1 MSRVVVTDRAFP
13 SLDHEEGTAQ
23 RHSAEFV
30 AHQCRTED
38 ETAEATAGADVVFVN
53 FAPITRR
60 VLEGLADGA
69 VVIRYGVGYDNVDVE
84 AATAAGVRVA
94 NVPDYGTGTVADHAA
109 ALVLALVRRL
119 PVHDAAIRR
128 EGWAAPADAGPVRA
142 LSEATAGLIGTGR
155 IGLALAER
163 LQAFG
168 MRVIA
173 HDPYADP
180 QALAE
185 RGIERVELDPLLAA
199 ADAISLHAP
208 ATPETNHVIGAES
221 LAKLKPGAVVVNTA
235 RGALVDEAALAEALA
250 SGRVG
255 GAGLDVFEP
264 EPLAADSPLR
274 ELPNVLLTPHAAF
287 YSDRSVDDLQRLAAE
302 EAGRA
307 LAGEPLRCQIN

>member
-13 SLDHEEGTAQ
+13 SLHHEEAVAQAHGTELA
-23 RHSAEFV
+23 
-30 AHQCRTED
+30 AHRCRLED
-38 ETAEATAGADVVFVN
+38 ETAEATAGAQVVFVN

-60 VLEGLADGA
+60 VLEGLGPDA

-84 AATAAGVRVA
+84 AATEAGVRVA

-109 ALVLALVRRL
+109 ALVLALLRRL
-119 PVHDAAIRR
+119 PVYDHAIRQG
-128 EGWAAPADAGPVRA
+128 GWAAPADADPVRA
-142 LSEATAGLIGTGR
+142 LAEATVGLIGTGR
-155 IGLALAER
+155 IGLALADR
-163 LQAFG
+163 LRAFG
-168 MRVIA
+168 LRILA
-173 HDPYADP
+173 FDPYADAG
-180 QALAE
+180 ALAE
-185 RGIERVELDPLLAA
+185 RGIERVELDALLGA

-208 ATPETNHVIGAES
+208 ATPETHHVIGAAS

-235 RGALVDEAALAEALA
+235 RGALVDEAALADALA
-250 SGRVG
+250 SGRLA
-255 GAGLDVFEP
+255 GAGLDVFEE

-274 ELPNVLLTPHAAF
+274 RHPNVLLTPHAAF